1 MSVTELSSLYG
12 SRIDAALATLNSQ
25 LPLWHRQQLL
35 PEPLRELHR
44 IIIRSFASTG
54 RPMTLREVAS
64 HLAGTDAKAALRRLE
79 SDDLIVLGTRGD
91 VVLGAYPLTVEE
103 TPHQLQLNGIR
114 INGMCALDSMA
125 VAPLFD
131 TEVIIESVC
140 HVEGDPVRLRL
151 RGPHLVEAHPNGDV
165 RVGIRW
171 QKPTE
176 CAAHSMCRE
185 MVFLRDEP
193 TGRFWKAQ
201 DSDRISIFRLTEA
214 VELGHRFFK
223 PLFA

>member
-1 MSVTELSSLYG
+1 MSVTELSGLYG
-12 SRIDAALATLNSQ
+12 SRIDAALATLIRQ
-25 LPLWHRQQLL
+25 LPLRHRQELL
-35 PEPLRELHR
+35 PDSLRGLHR
-44 IIIRSFASTG
+44 EIVVSFARTG
-54 RPMTLREVAS
+54 RPLTLS
-64 HLAGTDAKAALRRLE
+64 DIAGRVPDVDPAAALRRLGG
-79 SDDLIVLGTRGD
+79 DDLVVLGTRGD

-103 TPHQLQLNGIR
+103 TPHRLHVDGVAVNATG
-114 INGMCALDSMA
+114 ALEAMA
-125 VAPLFD
+125 VAPLLEA
-131 TEVIIESVC
+131 EVVIESTC
-140 HVEGDPVRLRL
+140 YVESEPLRLRL
-151 RGPHLVEAHPNGDV
+151 RGPHLIEAHPNGDV

-185 MVFLRDEP
+185 MVFLVDEP

-201 DSDRISIFRLTEA
+201 DPDRISLFRLTEA

>member
-1 MSVTELSSLYG
+1 MSITELSSLYG

-44 IIIRSFASTG
+44 SIIRAFATTG
-54 RPMTLREVAS
+54 RPMTLSEVSA
-64 HLAGTDAKAALRRLE
+64 HLSGIDARAALRRLDG
-79 SDDLIVLGTRGD
+79 DDLIVLGTRGE
-91 VVLGAYPLTVEE
+91 VVLGAYPLTFEE
-103 TPHQLQLNGIR
+103 TPHRLQLNGIR
-114 INGMCALDSMA
+114 VNGMCALDAVA

-131 TEVIIESVC
+131 TEVVIESVC
-140 HVEGDPVRLRL
+140 HVEGEALRLRL
-151 RGPHLVEAHPNGDV
+151 RGPHLIEAHPNGDI

-193 TGRFWKAQ
+193 TGRFWKSQ
-201 DSDRISIFRLTEA
+201 DMDRISLFRLTEA

-223 PLFA
+223 PLFS

>member
-1 MSVTELSSLYG
+1 MSITELSSLYG

-25 LPLWHRQQLL
+25 FPLWHRQQLL
-35 PEPLRELHR
+35 PEALRKLHR
-44 IIIRSFASTG
+44 IIIWSFATTG
-54 RPMTLREVAS
+54 RPMTLKEVAG
-64 HLAGTDAKAALRRLE
+64 HLSGTDAGAVLRRLD

-103 TPHQLQLNGIR
+103 TPHRLQLNGIE
-114 INGMCALDSMA
+114 INGMCALDAIA
-125 VAPLFD
+125 VAPLFN

-140 HVEGDPVRLRL
+140 HVEGVPLRLRL
-151 RGPHLVEAHPNGDV
+151 RGPHLIEAHPSGDM

-185 MVFLRDEP
+185 MVFLLDEP
-193 TGRFWKAQ
+193 TGRFWKSQ
-201 DSDRISIFRLTEA
+201 DPDRISLFRLTEA
-214 VELGHRFFK
+214 VELGHRYFK
-223 PLFA
+223 PLLS